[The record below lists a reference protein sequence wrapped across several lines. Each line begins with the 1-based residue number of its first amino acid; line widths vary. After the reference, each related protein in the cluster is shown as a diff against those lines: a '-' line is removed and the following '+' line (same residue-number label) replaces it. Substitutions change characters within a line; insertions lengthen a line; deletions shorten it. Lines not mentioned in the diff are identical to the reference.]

1 MFNVIEK
8 DMQWRRSQGLPEGF
22 EMLKKRKPTVAVG
35 AEGPLGG
42 SVLMADYYRIWF
54 PSTADLTGLSAEY
67 HRWR

>member
-42 SVLMADYYRIWF
+42 SVLMADYYRI
-54 PSTADLTGLSAEY
+54 
-67 HRWR
+67 